1 MRRLAALALC
11 ALTLPPAA
19 AADPPRKLSQADDE
33 WVTKKY
39 DEALAFG
46 RAGKWGHDEAQA
58 PVREIVARCT
68 AAVGKDHHLTAYY
81 EREID
86 YLKKLVVLPQADRLE
101 YMKTYPLYEAM
112 SEHWKKEQYTEGL
125 VPAEHLL
132 TI

>member
-33 WVTKKY
+33 WVTKTY

-58 PVREIVARCT
+58 AVREIVARCT
-68 AAVGKDHHLTAYY
+68 AALGKDHHLTAYY
-81 EREID
+81 KREIED
-86 YLKKLVVLPQADRLE
+86 LKKVAALPEADR
-101 YMKTYPLYEAM
+101 
-112 SEHWKKEQYTEGL
+112 
-125 VPAEHLL
+125 
-132 TI
+132 